1 MVTVAGLL
9 AVGAGI
15 ALVSSVAIVAV
26 PPVAVAAS
34 AWAVAG
40 LGMGLAYSTTT
51 LAVIESAEAGRE
63 GAASASVQLANT
75 LGIALGTGLAGG
87 VVALAA
93 QGPLGLAPGIVMANL
108 LMLVA
113 LFTGLV
119 AARRMADTAPGIR
132 AG

>member
-1 MVTVAGLL
+1 VAGLL

-15 ALVSSVAIVAV
+15 ALVASVAIVAV

-34 AWAVAG
+34 GWAVAG

-51 LAVIESAEAGRE
+51 LAVIESADAGRE

-93 QGPLGLAPGIVMANL
+93 QGPLGLAPGVVIADL
-108 LMLVA
+108 LMLIA
-113 LFTGLV
+113 ILLGLV
-119 AARRMADTAPGIR
+119 TARRMAHHAPAIR